1 MKIRLI
7 IAWVCNLVDTAATLD
22 LIRQYG
28 DWEINPISAWLLQWP
43 PVFAAVKLV
52 VMSIAVAFCWW
63 KRDWKLPKF
72 LWWKL
77 EWRPCIIASCV
88 LCVEYLAVAVY
99 YMIVYALLS
108 MLGVA

>member
-22 LIRQYG
+22 LIRQYV

-63 KRDWKLPKF
+63 QRN
-72 LWWKL
+72 
-77 EWRPCIIASCV
+77 WRLCKAASWV

-99 YMIVYALLS
+99 YMIVYAVLL
-108 MLGVA
+108 